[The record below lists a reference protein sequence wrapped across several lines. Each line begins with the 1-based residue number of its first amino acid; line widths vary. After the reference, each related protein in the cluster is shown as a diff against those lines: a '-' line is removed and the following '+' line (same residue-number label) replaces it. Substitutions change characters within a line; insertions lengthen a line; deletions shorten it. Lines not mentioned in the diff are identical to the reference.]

1 MAELHIPRTL
11 PEGSTIIPQVRNAVA
26 VASSKGGGGKST
38 VCLNTALSMAR
49 MGARVGLLDADIY
62 GPSLHLMTGVEQQPE
77 ITSGNR
83 LIPVEAPG
91 LSMMSMGFLADEN
104 TPVVWRGPLLAQAVQ
119 QFLAQVE
126 WGELDFLFLDL
137 PPGTGDIPLTL
148 SQAIALS
155 GVVIVTTPQEVALED
170 VERGIAMFEK
180 VEVDVLGLVEN
191 MSYYLC
197 PHCSERHEIF
207 GHGGGRAFAER
218 LGIEYLGELPM
229 DSSIRRGGDEGT
241 PIVVAAP
248 RPGLSAASIPVRSPV
263 APRISLP
270 QRHIRCYL

>member
-11 PEGSTIIPQVRNAVA
+11 PEGASVIPLVRNAIA
-26 VASSKGGGGKST
+26 VASSKGGVGKST
-38 VCLNTALSMAR
+38 VCINTALSMAR
-49 MGARVGLLDADIY
+49 MGASVGLLDADIY
-62 GPSLHLMTGVEQQPE
+62 GPSVQLMTGIQQQPE
-77 ITSGNR
+77 ITSDSR
-83 LIPVEAPG
+83 LLPVEAHG
-91 LSMMSMGFLADEN
+91 MSMMSMGFIADEN

-119 QFLAQVE
+119 QFLGQVE

-170 VERGIAMFEK
+170 VGRGIAMFEK
-180 VEVDVLGLVEN
+180 VDVDVLGLVEN

-229 DSSIRRGGDEGT
+229 DADIRRGGDEGT
-241 PIVVAAP
+241 PIVIAAP
-248 RPGLSAASIPVRSPV
+248 ESSHAQAFADLASRILTITTELAQPGPG
-263 APRISLP
+263 
-270 QRHIRCYL
+270 